1 MTVKTAKGFTLIELL
16 VVIGIIAILSALVL
30 LAINPAE
37 IQRKSRDTT
46 RFSDLTAIRKA
57 IDFTIADNGGP
68 LKNGVAGA
76 YTGDS
81 SQTRIA
87 NTPNNYIGMDVSKFI
102 PILPDD
108 PQHLLG
114 SNIAITISDGA
125 TTVTRDNMRYYFA
138 SDGKNY
144 ELNAYLESVDNNSKA
159 LNTGDG
165 GDSNTRYEIGT
176 APTLGLIQGP

>member
-1 MTVKTAKGFTLIELL
+1 MKRKAVKGFTLIELL

-46 RFSDLTAIRKA
+46 RFSDLTTIRKA

-68 LKNGVAGA
+68 LQANFTA
-76 YTGDS
+76 DS
-81 SQTRIA
+81 SGNRTA
-87 NTPNNYIGMDVSKFI
+87 NGTSNYIGMDVSKFI

-108 PQHLLG
+108 PQHLAG
-114 SNIAITISDGA
+114 STVNVTISDG
-125 TTVTRDNMRYYFA
+125 VTQVSRDNMRYYFA
-138 SDGKNY
+138 SNGKTY
-144 ELNAYLESVDNNSKA
+144 ELNAYLESSDNNSKV

-165 GDSNTRYEIGT
+165 GDSNIRYEIGT
-176 APTLGLIQGP
+176 APSLNLILGP